1 MLLDETRLK
10 LEKYNAFEPEI
21 VEQVVD
27 AANWQDKHRF
37 SELAEHY
44 GVSGGPQLV
53 EPYPGAKYPIETL
66 EFNPIDYEPQDEA
79 VRVLFA
85 PFGNSVTKSI
95 AMRGMRL
102 FQADDSQRLIIV
114 GNPALPGR
122 RAKSWPVQGAGKV
135 DLAGRKQMTQGD
147 LSPRVEPMLRYLN
160 SRNIGEVALFTG
172 FSWGAD
178 LAASATLHSEAYG
191 ITTGSSVLLEPGGT
205 SERNVFGLAKAFVKS
220 GEHLE
225 RYINSV
231 DSSAYKTAVYQTAG
245 NPVLFGAG
253 LLRPTNIAGVRGLAR
268 GKFIDTVNAIADKNS
283 INSLTVGWCGKSE
296 IVDGQELAENLSPKI
311 GRIVLERAHHAVG
324 DDIDV
329 HAAAVLQGHDNNIQS
344 SLIARIL
351 ALRSAI
357 NSDHPA

>member
-10 LEKYNAFEPEI
+10 LEKYEAFEPEI
-21 VEQVVD
+21 IEQVVD
-27 AANWQDKHRF
+27 AADWQHKHRF
-37 SELAEHY
+37 SELADYY
-44 GVSGGPQLV
+44 GVPDGPQLA
-53 EPYPGAKYPIETL
+53 EPYPGAKHPIEVL
-66 EFNPIDYEPQDEA
+66 EFDPVGYEPENEA

-85 PFGNSVTKSI
+85 PFGNAVTKNI
-95 AMRGMRL
+95 AMRAMRL
-102 FQADDSQRLIIV
+102 FQADDSQRLLVI

-135 DLAGRKQMTQGD
+135 DLAGRQQMAQGD
-147 LSPRVEPMLRYLN
+147 LLPRAEPVLQYLN
-160 SRNIGEVALFTG
+160 SQQVEEVALFTG
-172 FSWGAD
+172 YSWGAD
-178 LAASATLHSEAYG
+178 LAASATLHSEEYG
-191 ITTGSSVLLEPGGT
+191 ITTNSSVLLEPGGT
-205 SERNVFGLAKAFVKS
+205 SERSVFGLAKAFVKS

-231 DSSAYKTAVYQTAG
+231 DSAAYKTAVYQTAG
-245 NPVLFGAG
+245 NSALFGAG
-253 LLRPTNIAGVRGLAR
+253 LLRPTNIASARALAR
-268 GKFIDTVNAIADKNS
+268 GKFLETVNAIADKNS
-283 INSLTVGWCGKSE
+283 INSVTVGWCGKSE
-296 IVDGQELAENLSPKI
+296 IVNGQELAENLNPKI

-329 HAAAVLQGHDNNIQS
+329 HAAAVLQGHNNNIQS